1 MSKVAIVVSAA
12 SDTPEGRGR
21 MVHAMYSARELK
33 EAGDEVKLIFDGIG
47 VTWLEAFARREDQ
60 FTQHYGET
68 FDAVKDTIMGACNFC
83 AMVRFDIKDTIKS
96 EGYPLLGQEDGHHGF
111 RDLITDGY
119 QIITL

>member
-1 MSKVAIVVSAA
+1 MSKVAIVVFAA

-21 MVHAMYSARELK
+21 MVHAMYSAREFK

-47 VTWLEAFARREDQ
+47 VTWLDAFAKRDDQ

-83 AMVRFDIKDTIKS
+83 AMVRFDIKDTVKS
-96 EGYPLLGQEDGHHGF
+96 EGYTLLGEEGGHHSF
-111 RDLITDGY
+111 RDLIADGY